1 MKEQCRTIINND
13 TNEQCKSKTE
23 NFYNYQYSRGTMAHR
38 DVPICDKCLKEV
50 DVSAHLYFKEQKK
63 DPGLGIQQLDI
74 KQ

>member
-1 MKEQCRTIINND
+1 
-13 TNEQCKSKTE
+13 
-23 NFYNYQYSRGTMAHR
+23 MAHR

-63 DPGLGIQQLDI
+63 DSGLGIQQLDI